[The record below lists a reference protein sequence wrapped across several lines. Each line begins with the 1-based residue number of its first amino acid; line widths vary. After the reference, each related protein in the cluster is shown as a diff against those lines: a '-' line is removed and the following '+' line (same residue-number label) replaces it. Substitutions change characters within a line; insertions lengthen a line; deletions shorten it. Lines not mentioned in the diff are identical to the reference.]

1 MYKRKNNSTEIY
13 SKLRK
18 INKLK
23 RHSDN
28 NVIRNNSFKS
38 KDNNRKEKIHLEV
51 INLIKENMINIENKL
66 NNDIYSINNSKT
78 YEEENFRNYNG
89 ERLSINS
96 NYPFDKADESISNS
110 HQKSKKN
117 EKEAKKK
124 NKSKNGFQ
132 YKINLKKKNKQENN
146 NFSSKKIISEDINA
160 FDTFT
165 EEETLVNSS
174 NFGRI
179 NKSTLEID
187 TIEKEKEK
195 EIFYSSERIN
205 EKKFKDKINNN
216 GVKKIL
222 IQTNSAQS
230 DKQKRKSFFKE
241 GKFSI
246 PNNFSLY
253 ESTSTS
259 NSNEKNKL
267 KFHQL
272 SDENNNANYFKK
284 NEIELIHF
292 FNEIN
297 LPLNYAKKFIENG
310 FDDLNII
317 LNLTK
322 TSIAITNQNLK
333 DICILNASHRAKI
346 LIHLE
351 ERADIIP
358 YHLERNLIYN
368 KYDDYR
374 DNKIIGEKL
383 FKFFNDIGC
392 EKYLNNFKLNGY
404 FNVELLLTQMFIRQ
418 PINSEILKEDFY
430 IDDQLSRN
438 KIINKLEIESRK
450 YMKRL
455 PKRNLHDNNNINTI
469 TYEDKLFHNPCESCL
484 IF

>member
-1 MYKRKNNSTEIY
+1 MYKRKNKSTETS
-13 SKLRK
+13 SKIRR

-23 RHSDN
+23 KHLDN
-28 NVIRNNSFKS
+28 DLVRNNSFK
-38 KDNNRKEKIHLEV
+38 KFDCRKEKIHLEV

-66 NNDIYSINNSKT
+66 NNEIYSINNSKT
-78 YEEENFRNYNG
+78 YEEENFKNYNG
-89 ERLSINS
+89 ERVSINS
-96 NYPFDKADESISNS
+96 NYPFDKTNESISNS
-110 HQKSKKN
+110 PQKIKKN
-117 EKEAKKK
+117 NYEIKKK
-124 NKSKNGFQ
+124 NKYKNGFQ
-132 YKINLKKKNKQENN
+132 CKINLKKKNKQEKIK
-146 NFSSKKIISEDINA
+146 FSPKKILSK
-160 FDTFT
+160 DTIFYDTLT

-179 NKSTLEID
+179 NKSSLEMD
-187 TIEKEKEK
+187 TIEKEKEREVLDSSGRILEK
-195 EIFYSSERIN
+195 RFY
-205 EKKFKDKINNN
+205 DKINSN
-216 GVKKIL
+216 GIKKIM
-222 IQTNSAQS
+222 IQTNSVQS

-272 SDENNNANYFKK
+272 SDENNNFNYLKK
-284 NEIELIHF
+284 NETELIHF

-322 TSIAITNQNLK
+322 TSITITNQNLK
-333 DICILNASHRAKI
+333 DIGILNASHRAKI

-351 ERADIIP
+351 EKAEIIP
-358 YHLERNLIYN
+358 YHLERSILYN

-374 DNKIIGEKL
+374 DNKIIGERL
-383 FKFFNDIGC
+383 FKFFYDIGC

-404 FNVELLLTQMFIRQ
+404 FNVELLLTQMLTRQ

-430 IDDQLSRN
+430 IEDKLCRN

-455 PKRNLHDNNNINTI
+455 PKKNLPNNINTI
-469 TYEDKLFHNPCESCL
+469 NYEDESFHNPCESCL

>member
-1 MYKRKNNSTEIY
+1 MYRRKNNSTEIY
-13 SKLRK
+13 SKLGK
-18 INKLK
+18 INKIK
-23 RHSDN
+23 KHSDN
-28 NVIRNNSFKS
+28 NVVRNNSFE
-38 KDNNRKEKIHLEV
+38 NNDYNRTEKIHLEV

-66 NNDIYSINNSKT
+66 DNNIYSINSSKT
-78 YEEENFRNYNG
+78 YEEENFKNYNG

-96 NYPFDKADESISNS
+96 NYPFDKTDESISNS
-110 HQKSKKN
+110 HQKSLKNGKK
-117 EKEAKKK
+117 AKRK
-124 NKSKNGFQ
+124 NKNKNGFEC
-132 YKINLKKKNKQENN
+132 KINLKKKNNQETNKFSPKRILIEDNN
-146 NFSSKKIISEDINA
+146 IY
-160 FDTFT
+160 DTFT

-179 NKSTLEID
+179 NSSSLEID
-187 TIEKEKEK
+187 TIEKEKEN
-195 EIFYSSERIN
+195 EIFEFSERIL
-205 EKKFKDKINNN
+205 EKKFIDKIKNNRT
-216 GVKKIL
+216 KKIF

-267 KFHQL
+267 KFLHM
-272 SDENNNANYFKK
+272 SDENNNLNYSKK
-284 NEIELIHF
+284 NESELIHF
-292 FNEIN
+292 FNEIS

-317 LNLTK
+317 LHITK
-322 TSIAITNQNLK
+322 TGITITNQNLK
-333 DICILNASHRAKI
+333 DIGILNASHRAKI

-351 ERADIIP
+351 ERAEIIP
-358 YHLERNLIYN
+358 YHLERNIIYN

-374 DNKIIGEKL
+374 DNNIIGERL

-392 EKYLNNFKLNGY
+392 ERYLNNFKINGY
-404 FNVELLLTQMFIRQ
+404 FNVELLLTQMLIRQ

-430 IDDQLSRN
+430 VDNELCRN

-455 PKRNLHDNNNINTI
+455 PKKNLSNNINTI
-469 TYEDKLFHNPCESCL
+469 NYEDKLFHNPCESCL

>member
-1 MYKRKNNSTEIY
+1 
-13 SKLRK
+13 
-18 INKLK
+18 
-23 RHSDN
+23 
-28 NVIRNNSFKS
+28 VVRNNSFE
-38 KDNNRKEKIHLEV
+38 NNDYNRTEKIHLEV

-66 NNDIYSINNSKT
+66 DNNIYSINSSKT
-78 YEEENFRNYNG
+78 YEEENFKNYNG

-96 NYPFDKADESISNS
+96 NYPFDKTDESISNS
-110 HQKSKKN
+110 HQKSLKNGKK
-117 EKEAKKK
+117 AKRK
-124 NKSKNGFQ
+124 NKNKNGFEC
-132 YKINLKKKNKQENN
+132 KINLKKKNNQETNKFSPKRILIEDNN
-146 NFSSKKIISEDINA
+146 NY
-160 FDTFT
+160 DTFT

-179 NKSTLEID
+179 NKSSLEMD
-187 TIEKEKEK
+187 TIEKEKEREREVLDSSGRILEK
-195 EIFYSSERIN
+195 RFY
-205 EKKFKDKINNN
+205 DKINSN
-216 GVKKIL
+216 GIKKIM
-222 IQTNSAQS
+222 IQTNSVQS

-272 SDENNNANYFKK
+272 SDENNNFNYLKK
-284 NEIELIHF
+284 NETELIHF

-297 LPLNYAKKFIENG
+297 LPLNYAKQFIENG

-322 TSIAITNQNLK
+322 TSITITNQNLK
-333 DICILNASHRAKI
+333 DIGILNASHRAKI

-351 ERADIIP
+351 EKAEIIP
-358 YHLERNLIYN
+358 YHLERSILYN

-374 DNKIIGEKL
+374 DNKIIGERL
-383 FKFFNDIGC
+383 FKFFYDIGC

-404 FNVELLLTQMFIRQ
+404 FNVELLLTQMLTRQ

-430 IDDQLSRN
+430 IEDKLCRN

-455 PKRNLHDNNNINTI
+455 PKKNLPNNINTI
-469 TYEDKLFHNPCESCL
+469 NYEDESFHNPCESCL

>member
-1 MYKRKNNSTEIY
+1 MYKRKNKSTETS
-13 SKLRK
+13 SKIRR

-23 RHSDN
+23 KHLDN
-28 NVIRNNSFKS
+28 DLVRNNSFK
-38 KDNNRKEKIHLEV
+38 KFDCRKEKIHLEV

-110 HQKSKKN
+110 LQKSKKN

-124 NKSKNGFQ
+124 NKNKNGFQ
-132 YKINLKKKNKQENN
+132 CKINLKKKNKQEKNI
-146 NFSSKKIISEDINA
+146 FSPKKIISEDINA

-165 EEETLVNSS
+165 QEETLVNSS

-187 TIEKEKEK
+187 TVEKEKEK
-195 EIFYSSERIN
+195 EIFYSSERIM
-205 EKKFKDKINNN
+205 EIKFKNKINNN

-259 NSNEKNKL
+259 NTNEKNKL

-272 SDENNNANYFKK
+272 SDESNNANYFKK

-317 LNLTK
+317 INLTK
-322 TSIAITNQNLK
+322 TSITITNQNLK

-358 YHLERNLIYN
+358 YHLERNIIYN

-392 EKYLNNFKLNGY
+392 EKYLKNFKLNGY

-430 IDDQLSRN
+430 IDDELSRN

-455 PKRNLHDNNNINTI
+455 PKRNLHDNNINTI

>member
-1 MYKRKNNSTEIY
+1 MYKRKNKSTETS
-13 SKLRK
+13 SKIRRN
-18 INKLK
+18 NKLK
-23 RHSDN
+23 KHSDN
-28 NVIRNNSFKS
+28 NLARNNSFKRY
-38 KDNNRKEKIHLEV
+38 DYRKEKIHLEV

-66 NNDIYSINNSKT
+66 NNEIISINNSKT
-78 YEEENFRNYNG
+78 FEEENFKNYNG
-89 ERLSINS
+89 ERLSLNS

-110 HQKSKKN
+110 SQKIKKN
-117 EKEAKKK
+117 NYEAKKK
-124 NKSKNGFQ
+124 NKYKNGFHC
-132 YKINLKKKNKQENN
+132 KINLKKKNKQEKN
-146 NFSSKKIISEDINA
+146 NFSPKKILPENSN
-160 FDTFT
+160 FYDTLT
-165 EEETLVNSS
+165 EEETLVYSS
-174 NFGRI
+174 NFGKI
-179 NKSTLEID
+179 NKSTLEMD
-187 TIEKEKEK
+187 TVGKEKEK
-195 EIFYSSERIN
+195 EVLDSSERIL
-205 EKKFKDKINNN
+205 EKKFNEKFMNN
-216 GVKKIL
+216 GIKKIL

-230 DKQKRKSFFKE
+230 EKQKRKSFFKE

-259 NSNEKNKL
+259 NTNEKNKL
-267 KFHQL
+267 KFHQIY
-272 SDENNNANYFKK
+272 DENNYFNYFKK
-284 NEIELIHF
+284 NETELIHF

-322 TSIAITNQNLK
+322 TSMAISNQNLK
-333 DICILNASHRAKI
+333 DIGILNASHRAKI

-351 ERADIIP
+351 EKAEIIP
-358 YHLERNLIYN
+358 YHLERSILYN

-374 DNKIIGEKL
+374 ENKIIGERL

-430 IDDQLSRN
+430 IEDENCRN

-455 PKRNLHDNNNINTI
+455 PKKNLPNNIKNI
-469 TYEDKLFHNPCESCL
+469 NYEDKLFHNPCESCL